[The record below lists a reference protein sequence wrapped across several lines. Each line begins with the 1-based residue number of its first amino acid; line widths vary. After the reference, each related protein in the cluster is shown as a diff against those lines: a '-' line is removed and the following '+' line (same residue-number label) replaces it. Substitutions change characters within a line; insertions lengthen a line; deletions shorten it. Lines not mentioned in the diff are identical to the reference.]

1 MATVADDR
9 APYLMA
15 GKPGFFRFVSA
26 AFNARP
32 FGMFVPPNWIALA
45 ATGLLGIAEPGFWAL
60 GAGLELGY
68 LLLLASNERFQ
79 RVVTATDAPPPKPAE
94 DWTARTGRAL
104 LQLGDTDRRRYQNI
118 AERCRSII
126 ELQVKDSTAA
136 AIAMEAQHESLARLA
151 WMYLRLLLG
160 RHTILKVQ
168 GEAKAAPDLA
178 REATTI
184 EGQLREEGL
193 DAELRHSLEGQV
205 QILRQRIAHRS
216 EAERQVVYIN
226 SELVRIEHQVELLR
240 EQAALSTDP
249 ATLSRRIDEITATM
263 TDTSQWLRD
272 QQQIFGAMEDLLSE
286 PPPAAV
292 LGRARERQ

>member
-1 MATVADDR
+1 MAAVADDR
-9 APYLMA
+9 PPDLMA
-15 GKPGFFRFVSA
+15 AKPGFFRFVSA

-45 ATGLLGIAEPGFWAL
+45 ATGLLGLAEPGFWAI

-68 LLLLASNERFQ
+68 LLLLANNERFQ
-79 RVVTATDAPPPKPAE
+79 RVVTAAEAPPPNPAE

-104 LQLGDTDRRRYQNI
+104 LQLGDTDRRRYQAI

-160 RHTILKVQ
+160 RHTIKKVQ
-168 GEAKAAPDLA
+168 GEAKSAADLA

-184 EGQLREEGL
+184 EGQLGGEGL
-193 DAELRHSLEGQV
+193 DA
-205 QILRQRIAHRS
+205 
-216 EAERQVVYIN
+216 
-226 SELVRIEHQVELLR
+226 
-240 EQAALSTDP
+240 
-249 ATLSRRIDEITATM
+249 
-263 TDTSQWLRD
+263 
-272 QQQIFGAMEDLLSE
+272 
-286 PPPAAV
+286 
-292 LGRARERQ
+292 

>member
-1 MATVADDR
+1 MATADDGR
-9 APYLMA
+9 LPHLMA
-15 GKPGFFRFVSA
+15 GKPGFFRFVTA

-32 FGMFVPPNWIALA
+32 FGMFIPPNWIALA
-45 ATGLLGIAEPGFWAL
+45 ATGLLGLAEPGIWAI

-68 LLLLASNERFQ
+68 LLVLAGNERFQ
-79 RVVTATDAPPPKPAE
+79 RTVTATTTPSTAPGQ

-104 LQLGDTDRRRYQNI
+104 LQLGDADRRRYQSI

-126 ELQVKDSTAA
+126 ELQVKDSPAA
-136 AIAMEAQHESLARLA
+136 EFAMAAQHESLARLA

-160 RHTILKVQ
+160 RHTIQKVQ
-168 GEAKAAPDLA
+168 GEAKSGPDLA
-178 REATTI
+178 REATAI
-184 EGQLREEGL
+184 ETQLRGEGV
-193 DAELRHSLEGQV
+193 DAELRRSLEGQL

-216 EAERQVVYIN
+216 EADRQLVFIN

-249 ATLSRRIDEITATM
+249 AILSRRIDEITATM

-272 QQQIFGAMEDLLSE
+272 QQQVFGAMDDLLSE
-286 PPPAAV
+286 PPPVA

>member
-1 MATVADDR
+1 
-9 APYLMA
+9 MA
-15 GKPGFFRFVSA
+15 GPPGFFRFVSA

-45 ATGLLGIAEPGFWAL
+45 ATGLLGLAEPGFWAI

-68 LLLLASNERFQ
+68 LLLLANNERFQ
-79 RVVTATDAPPPKPAE
+79 RVVTATTTPTPPPGE

-104 LQLGDTDRRRYQNI
+104 LQLGDTDRRRYQSI
-118 AERCRSII
+118 AERCRSIV

-136 AIAMEAQHESLARLA
+136 AFAMEAQHESLARLA

-160 RHTILKVQ
+160 RHTIQKVQ
-168 GEAKAAPDLA
+168 GEAKSAADLA
-178 REATTI
+178 REATSI
-184 EGQLREEGL
+184 ETQLREEGV
-193 DAELRHSLEGQV
+193 DAELRRSLEGQV

-216 EAERQVVYIN
+216 EADRQLVFIN
-226 SELVRIEHQVELLR
+226 SELVRIENQVELLR

-249 ATLSRRIDEITATM
+249 TILSRRIDEITATM

-272 QQQIFGAMEDLLSE
+272 QQQVFGAMEDLLAE
-286 PPPAAV
+286 PPPVA
-292 LGRARERQ
+292 LGRATERQ

>member
-1 MATVADDR
+1 MATVDNDR
-9 APYLMA
+9 LPHLMA
-15 GKPGFFRFVSA
+15 AKQGFFRFVSA

-32 FGMFVPPNWIALA
+32 FGMFIPLNWIALA
-45 ATGLLGIAEPGFWAL
+45 ATGLLGLAEPGIWAI

-68 LLLLASNERFQ
+68 LLMLANNERFQ
-79 RVVTATDAPPPKPAE
+79 RTVAASAIQATPPGE

-104 LQLGDTDRRRYQNI
+104 LQLGDIDRRRYQSI

-136 AIAMEAQHESLARLA
+136 EFAMAAQHESLARLA

-160 RHTILKVQ
+160 RHTIQKVQ
-168 GEAKAAPDLA
+168 GEAKSGTDLA
-178 REATTI
+178 REAAAI
-184 EGQLREEGL
+184 ETQLRDEGV
-193 DAELRHSLEGQV
+193 DAELRRSLEGQL
-205 QILRQRIAHRS
+205 QILRQRISHRS
-216 EAERQVVYIN
+216 EAERQLVFIN
-226 SELVRIEHQVELLR
+226 SELVRIEHQIELLR

-249 ATLSRRIDEITATM
+249 AILSRRIDEITATM

-272 QQQIFGAMEDLLSE
+272 QQQVLGAMEDLLAE
-286 PPPAAV
+286 PPPVV

>member
-1 MATVADDR
+1 
-9 APYLMA
+9 MA
-15 GKPGFFRFVSA
+15 GPPGFFRFVSA

-45 ATGLLGIAEPGFWAL
+45 ATGLLGLAEPGFWAI

-68 LLLLASNERFQ
+68 LLLLANNERFQ
-79 RVVTATDAPPPKPAE
+79 RVVTATTTPTPPPGE

-104 LQLGDTDRRRYQNI
+104 LQLGDTDRRRYQSI
-118 AERCRSII
+118 AERCRSIV

-136 AIAMEAQHESLARLA
+136 AFAMEAQHESLARLA

-160 RHTILKVQ
+160 RHTIQKVQ
-168 GEAKAAPDLA
+168 GEAKSAADLA
-178 REATTI
+178 REATSI
-184 EGQLREEGL
+184 ETQLREEGV
-193 DAELRHSLEGQV
+193 DAELRRSLEGQV

-216 EAERQVVYIN
+216 EADRQLVFIN
-226 SELVRIEHQVELLR
+226 SELVRIENQVELLR

-249 ATLSRRIDEITATM
+249 TILSRRIDEITATM

-272 QQQIFGAMEDLLSE
+272 QQQVFGAMEDLLAE
-286 PPPAAV
+286 PPPVV